1 MIMNRGEITLTEGLK
16 AYISALIEKY
26 PLLSGVESE
35 IVDSYK
41 VLEACFESGNKLLCC
56 GNGGSSA
63 DSDHVATELMKQ
75 FVLVRP
81 LGEELQAKIRSVDS
95 QNGDYLAKS
104 LQHGLP
110 AFSLTSNS
118 SIVTAMSNDCDFNLA
133 FAQEIISLGRSGD
146 VLLAISTS
154 GNSASVV
161 NAAAVA
167 KAMGIKVI
175 GLTGKTGGRL
185 KEFCDTC
192 ILVPGSDTYQIQEL
206 HLPVYHCL
214 CLMLEYHF
222 WGENK

>member
-1 MIMNRGEITLTEGLK
+1 MNDGLK
-16 AYISALIEKY
+16 KYISDLISKY

-35 IVDSYK
+35 IVEAYK
-41 VLEACFESGNKLLCC
+41 ILEGCFESGNKLLCA

-63 DSDHVATELMKQ
+63 DSDHVATELIKQ

-81 LGEELQAKIRSVDS
+81 LGKELQDKIKSVDS
-95 QNGDYLAKS
+95 ANGEYLAKS

-118 SIVTAMSNDCDFNLA
+118 AIVTAMSNDCDYNLA
-133 FAQEIISLGRSGD
+133 FAQQIISLGRSGD

-154 GNSASVV
+154 GNSQSVV
-161 NAAAVA
+161 NAAVAA

-175 GLTGKTGGRL
+175 GLTGKSGGKL
-185 KEFCDTC
+185 KEFSDCC
-192 ILVPGSDTYQIQEL
+192 IIVPGSDTYQIQEL

-222 WGENK
+222 WGERV

>member
-1 MIMNRGEITLTEGLK
+1 MGKITLNEGLNS
-16 AYISALIEKY
+16 YISDLINKY
-26 PLLSGVESE
+26 PLLSGVADD
-35 IVDSYK
+35 IVDSYTI
-41 VLEACFESGNKLLCC
+41 LEACFESGNKLLCC

-63 DSDHVATELMKQ
+63 DSDHVSTELMKQ

-81 LGEELQAKIRSVDS
+81 LDKALQERIRNIDDK
-95 QNGDYLAKS
+95 NGDLLARS

-118 SIVTAMSNDCDFNLA
+118 SFVTAMSNDCDYSLS
-133 FAQEIISLGRSGD
+133 FAQEVISLGREGD

-154 GNSASVV
+154 GNSPSVV
-161 NAAAVA
+161 NASIAA

-175 GLTGKTGGRL
+175 GLTGNSGGRL
-185 KEFCDTC
+185 KEFSDSC
-192 ILVPGSDTYQIQEL
+192 IIVPGSDTYQIQEL

-222 WGENK
+222 WGEKK